1 MGFEAATIEF
11 LLWGRAAGLRFDRVL
26 TIGRQGLHV
35 TPAELRSILEAH
47 GLDPSPAQDI
57 LARDRGFAEPLL
69 TYIGAGSVDS
79 LDVSAYEG
87 ATILQ
92 DMNDPLRASNRN
104 RFSLV
109 IDGGSIEHVFE
120 YTTALR
126 NCMEAVE
133 VGGHFITI
141 TPANNL
147 LGHGFYQLSPELF
160 YRALTPE
167 NGFEMVR
174 LVLFENPWKRVWYEV
189 ADPEQVRS
197 RVELSGGREAY
208 LIVCAK
214 RTSLQPIFAR
224 PPQQSDY
231 STLWQDSSG
240 KTLAVSDTR
249 PRVPAASW
257 KRYVPAW
264 AFQLHR
270 RLRPFHPRIFRRH
283 KGDFS
288 A

>member
-11 LLWGRAAGLRFDRVL
+11 LLWSRDAGLRFDRVL

-35 TPAELRSILEAH
+35 TQAELRTILEAH
-47 GLDPSPAQDI
+47 GLDPSRAQPI
-57 LARDRGFAEPLL
+57 LAGDRGFAEPLL

-79 LDVSAYEG
+79 LDVSDYEG
-87 ATILQ
+87 ATILH
-92 DMNDPLRASNRN
+92 DMNRPLPDSYHN
-104 RFSLV
+104 RFSMV

-147 LGHGFYQLSPELF
+147 LGHGFYQISPELF

-167 NGFEMVR
+167 NGFEIVR

-197 RVELSGGREAY
+197 RVELAGGREAC

-214 RTSLQPIFAR
+214 RTSIQPIFAK

-231 STLWQDSSG
+231 SMLWQASGG

-249 PRVPAASW
+249 PRPPALFW
-257 KRYVPAW
+257 KR
-264 AFQLHR
+264 F
-270 RLRPFHPRIFRRH
+270 F
-283 KGDFS
+283 
-288 A
+288 